1 MSPLGRR
8 FVTGAMVTKHCGCA
22 VTASQ
27 QMAAS
32 KYIRSNLGPREKP
45 RGSVRAAMDS
55 DLIVVGGGPVGAA
68 LGLLLSRHGLRAIV
82 LETTEFPR
90 DKPCGEGLLPS
101 GARILQD
108 LGVDLKAAGFPS
120 LAGVRYRL
128 GEAGRSGS
136 ALGRFGSGCGFGVR
150 RLRLDAILA
159 EKAGVRTGVRVTGV
173 RTTSGGVT
181 VETSQGRLRARAV
194 IGADGLR
201 SNVRDWLGLTRPPS
215 GAGRYGLVGHFHV
228 PDLDWGEIRV
238 TLLDEIEVY
247 AAPAGP
253 SELLVAV
260 LGARGSLRRAGA
272 TVLES
277 YREFAARAH
286 PDLAGADLT
295 SRVWGAGPFNVRPST
310 VARGRV
316 FLAGDAAG
324 FLDPLTGD
332 AISAGL
338 NQALALAGF
347 LARDFDAAPARYRR
361 WWAAQWRRRRAVTHL
376 ARTLTGSSHLAD
388 RALRGANL
396 RPQALTSM
404 LEVNDGSRPLWRLGL
419 RDWAALGGFAANRS

>member
-1 MSPLGRR
+1 MLADASEQL
-8 FVTGAMVTKHCGCA
+8 TGCHIDPIA
-22 VTASQ
+22 VRPVEEA
-27 QMAAS
+27 
-32 KYIRSNLGPREKP
+32 

-68 LGLLLSRHGLRAIV
+68 LGLLLPRHGLRAIV
-82 LETTEFPR
+82 LEASEFPR

-108 LGVDLKAAGFPS
+108 LGVDLRAAGFPP

-128 GEAGRSGS
+128 GEAGRAGS
-136 ALGRFGSGCGFGVR
+136 ALGRFSSGCGFGVR

-173 RTTSGGVT
+173 RTDPRGVT
-181 VETSQGRLRARAV
+181 VETSRGKLRARAV

-201 SNVRDWLGLTRPPS
+201 SNVRDWLGWTRPPL
-215 GAGRYGLVGHFHV
+215 GTGRYGLVGHFHV

-247 AAPAGP
+247 AAPAAP

-260 LGARGSLRRAGA
+260 LGARGSLRGPGA
-272 TVLES
+272 SVRES
-277 YREFAARAH
+277 YREFVARAH
-286 PDLAGADLT
+286 PELASADLT
-295 SRVWGAGPFNVRPST
+295 GRVWGAGPFAVRPST
-310 VARGRV
+310 VASDRV
-316 FLAGDAAG
+316 FVAGDAAG

-338 NQALALAGF
+338 NQALALSGL
-347 LARDFDAAPARYRR
+347 LACDFDSAPERYRS
-361 WWAAQWRRRRAVTHL
+361 WWAAQWRRRRAVGHL
-376 ARTLTGSSHLAD
+376 ARTLTGSSHLAG
-388 RALRGANL
+388 RAMRGANL
-396 RPQALTSM
+396 RPQALTSI
-404 LEVNDGSRPLWRLGL
+404 LEVNDGSRPLWRIGL
-419 RDWAALGGFAANRS
+419 RDWAALGGFAASHS